1 MFKPNASFKMPKY
14 VKRRMATI
22 TNDNER
28 NEYKR
33 MMIQAI
39 LHGEQVVVPKEKK
52 KKGKFIETETD

>member
-1 MFKPNASFKMPKY
+1 MFKPTSTFKMPKY
-14 VKRRMATI
+14 VKRRMASI

-28 NEYKR
+28 HEYKR

-52 KKGKFIETETD
+52 KKGKFVEVETD